1 MKRGDIMIAALL
13 IVALAWFGYSALG
26 GSRSHEEA
34 AFASIYVN
42 GEHYDTVA
50 LTEEEYEIE
59 IRSERGYNR
68 LKVSNYGIEM
78 VESDCP
84 DHICIGFGHVH
95 SVNEKIVCLP
105 NRVFVEIIG
114 PDDEEG
120 VDAFAS

>member
-1 MKRGDIMIAALL
+1 MKRGDFA
-13 IVALAWFGYSALG
+13 IVALLVIVLSWFGYSLLG
-26 GSRSHEEA
+26 GSHSDEHA

-68 LKVSNYGIEM
+68 LKVSDYGIEM

-84 DHICIGFGHVH
+84 DHICIGFGHIH

-105 NRVFVEIIG
+105 NRIFVEVLG
-114 PDDEEG
+114 ADNEEG
-120 VDAFAS
+120 VDAVAS

>member
-1 MKRGDIMIAALL
+1 MKRGDIAIVALL
-13 IVALAWFGYSALG
+13 LVALAWFGYSALG
-26 GSRSHEEA
+26 ESRSEEKA

-50 LTEEEYEIE
+50 LLKEEYEIE

-68 LKVSNYGIEM
+68 LKVSDYGIEM

-84 DHICIGFGHVH
+84 DHICIGFGHIH

-105 NRVFVEIIG
+105 NRIFVEVLG
-114 PDDEEG
+114 ADNEKG
-120 VDAFAS
+120 VDAVAF